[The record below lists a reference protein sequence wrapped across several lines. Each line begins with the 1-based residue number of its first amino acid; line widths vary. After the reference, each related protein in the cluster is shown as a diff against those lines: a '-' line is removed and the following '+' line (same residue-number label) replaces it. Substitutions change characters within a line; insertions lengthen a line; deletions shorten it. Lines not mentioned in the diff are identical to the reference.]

1 MSGNDPDGVKP
12 KQEDAI
18 VALIN
23 HPTVRLAAEAVG
35 VSEKTMYRWLGEPD
49 FAREHR
55 KARRLAF
62 TQAITLTNKYAP
74 MAVQTLAKIASDPT
88 APHSARV
95 AASAALLKF
104 SREAIELDDLAGRL
118 DEVEAR
124 LSAKHVENTYGAHG

>member
-1 MSGNDPDGVKP
+1 MSDNEPDGVKP

-35 VSEKTMYRWLGEPD
+35 VSEKTMYRWLGDPE

-74 MAVQTLAKIASDPT
+74 MAVQTLAKIASDPS
-88 APHSARV
+88 APHAARV
-95 AASAALLKF
+95 SASAALLKF
-104 SREAIELDDLAGRL
+104 SRESIELDDLAGRL
-118 DEVEAR
+118 DD
-124 LSAKHVENTYGAHG
+124 VENRLNAKTVPNTFGAN

>member
-74 MAVQTLAKIASDPT
+74 MAVQTLAKIANDTT

-95 AASAALLKF
+95 SASAALLKF

-124 LSAKHVENTYGAHG
+124 LGAKHVENTYGKP